1 MQSSGGDCKWLDI
14 PGGKLGPG
22 GQCWGRQK
30 ERTGSRAPQ
39 EADSVALALDRIGE
53 EKEDGIAKGS
63 VSQTS
68 VSCSWLD
75 GGITC

>member
-1 MQSSGGDCKWLDI
+1 MTASGSTFLEGNWAQEGSVGAD
-14 PGGKLGPG
+14 
-22 GQCWGRQK
+22 RK